1 MTLKTSLTYDSSFIF
16 TYRTDHCYNIM
27 SLSLLSVSQEVNRL
41 SHEPGVV
48 LPLLWPSARIMQLE
62 YNTQVFLN
70 LELHLS
76 PLAPRH
82 SSLAAALNYRRT
94 RHTAFQQLQ
103 EEQQGGNTTHR
114 GQGEQVNRDPHY
126 NERLL

>member
-1 MTLKTSLTYDSSFIF
+1 M
-16 TYRTDHCYNIM
+16 
-27 SLSLLSVSQEVNRL
+27 SQERYYL
-41 SHEPGVV
+41 FSGRV
-48 LPLLWPSARIMQLE
+48 LGSCNQIQE

-103 EEQQGGNTTHR
+103 EEQQGDNTTDR
-114 GQGEQVNRDPHY
+114 GMREQVNRDP
-126 NERLL
+126 

>member
-1 MTLKTSLTYDSSFIF
+1 
-16 TYRTDHCYNIM
+16 M
-27 SLSLLSVSQEVNRL
+27 SGSCNQK
-41 SHEPGVV
+41 H
-48 LPLLWPSARIMQLE
+48 
-62 YNTQVFLN
+62 NTQVFLN

-103 EEQQGGNTTHR
+103 EERQGGNTTHR
-114 GQGEQVNRDPHY
+114 GQGEQVNRDP
-126 NERLL
+126 

>member
-1 MTLKTSLTYDSSFIF
+1 
-16 TYRTDHCYNIM
+16 M

-48 LPLLWPSARIMQLE
+48 LPLLWPSARIMQSDSE

-103 EEQQGGNTTHR
+103 EERQGA
-114 GQGEQVNRDPHY
+114 QVNKGQHY
-126 NERLL
+126 QGQL

>member
-1 MTLKTSLTYDSSFIF
+1 M
-16 TYRTDHCYNIM
+16 
-27 SLSLLSVSQEVNRL
+27 SQEWYYLFSGRV
-41 SHEPGVV
+41 PG
-48 LPLLWPSARIMQLE
+48 SCNQIQKH
-62 YNTQVFLN
+62 NTQVFLN

-103 EEQQGGNTTHR
+103 AEQQGDNTTHR
-114 GQGEQVNRDPHY
+114 GTGEQVRRGPHY

>member
-1 MTLKTSLTYDSSFIF
+1 MTLKTSLTFVSSFIF
-16 TYRTDHCYNIM
+16 IEHCYNIM
-27 SLSLLSVSQEVNRL
+27 SLSLLPVSPEVNRL
-41 SHEPGVV
+41 SHEPGEV
-48 LPLLWPSARIMQLE
+48 LPLLWPSAGIMQSE
-62 YNTQVFLN
+62 YYTQVFLN

-114 GQGEQVNRDPHY
+114 GQGEQVNRDP
-126 NERLL
+126 